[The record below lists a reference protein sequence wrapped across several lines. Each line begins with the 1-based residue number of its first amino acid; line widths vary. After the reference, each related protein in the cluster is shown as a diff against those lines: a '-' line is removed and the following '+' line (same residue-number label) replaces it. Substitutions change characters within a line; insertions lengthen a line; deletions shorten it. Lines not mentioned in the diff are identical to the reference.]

1 MAANSVMITEG
12 DMDFTIQ
19 YFRTHDRLY
28 YAEKVD
34 VGEMVEA
41 LDRARD
47 VLKTHQPAPG
57 APSGDEQLVGYVILD
72 LRGRQVARGY
82 IGHP

>member
-1 MAANSVMITEG
+1 
-12 DMDFTIQ
+12 MDFTIQ
-19 YFRTHDRLY
+19 YFASHDRLY

-41 LDRARD
+41 LDHAREM
-47 VLKTHQPAPG
+47 LKAHQPAPG
-57 APSGDEQLVGYVILD
+57 VLVSDEQLVGYVILD
-72 LRGRQVARGY
+72 QRGRQVARGY

>member
-1 MAANSVMITEG
+1 
-12 DMDFTIQ
+12 MDFTIQ
-19 YFRTHDRLY
+19 YFGTYDRLY

-41 LDRARD
+41 LDHARD
-47 VLKTHQPAPG
+47 TLKAYKPAPG

-72 LRGRQVARGY
+72 QRGRQVARGY
-82 IGHP
+82 IGRPPHDP